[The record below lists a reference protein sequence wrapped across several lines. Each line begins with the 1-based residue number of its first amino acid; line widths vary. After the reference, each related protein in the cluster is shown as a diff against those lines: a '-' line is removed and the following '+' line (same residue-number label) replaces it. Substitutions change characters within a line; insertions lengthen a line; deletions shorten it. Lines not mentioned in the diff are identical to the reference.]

1 MEAVAPD
8 RQLAGRYRLREQI
21 GAGGMATVWRADD
34 AVLARA
40 VAVKVLHAHLAD
52 DGSLL
57 ERFRREAVA
66 AARLAHPNLV
76 RVYDAGTDAGS
87 AFIVMELVPGRTLA
101 DVIREGPMD
110 PATAADVTMSV
121 LSALDCA
128 HA

>member
-1 MEAVAPD
+1 MEAVAPN
-8 RQLAGRYRLREQI
+8 RQLAGRYTLQEQV

-40 VAVKVLHAHLAD
+40 VAVKVLHAHLSENGD
-52 DGSLL
+52 LL

-76 RVYDAGTDAGS
+76 RVYDAGSDAGS

-101 DVIREGPMD
+101 DVVRAGGALEPS
-110 PATAADVTMSV
+110 AAADVTIAV
-121 LSALDCA
+121 VSALD
-128 HA
+128 